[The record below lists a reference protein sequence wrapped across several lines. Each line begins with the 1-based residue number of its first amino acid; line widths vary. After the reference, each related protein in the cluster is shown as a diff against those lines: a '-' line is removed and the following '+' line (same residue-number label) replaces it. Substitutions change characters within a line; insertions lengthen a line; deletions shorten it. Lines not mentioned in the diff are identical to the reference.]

1 MSNAQKL
8 ILKRKR
14 GSVILWSML
23 FIVVLCFFL
32 GLLVEW
38 GRLHTAKRDI
48 YWAMQLAQFDAV
60 AQVDPERYAMGEL
73 YILENQ
79 ALDVFSAR
87 LQQELGLNEAWVPIS
102 NDNIISGQVN
112 VVDFIVYND
121 LDPTPYTP
129 QGQPVYHPSI
139 YALVKVPLRTVF
151 AGLLGESLTAPVA
164 SLVAVTC
171 PEGAY
176 CDYTPDAPD
185 DPGESEKQPE

>member
-1 MSNAQKL
+1 VSNAQKL

-112 VVDFIVYND
+112 VVDFI
-121 LDPTPYTP
+121 
-129 QGQPVYHPSI
+129 
-139 YALVKVPLRTVF
+139 
-151 AGLLGESLTAPVA
+151 
-164 SLVAVTC
+164 
-171 PEGAY
+171 
-176 CDYTPDAPD
+176 
-185 DPGESEKQPE
+185 